1 MEDTTV
7 SIIGIIIGSI
17 LMFIA
22 PLIMMSDRTDD
33 LSQLSV
39 QTFTTD
45 FVDSVIKTGKIT
57 SDSYQDYISALESTG
72 NTYDVNI
79 EVKILDENTAQKYT
93 SNSSNGEI
101 GPNTYYSIYT
111 TQIEDRLAKSDSDD
125 DGTLNETGRIILKEG
140 DVISVT
146 AKNSSKTMSQAL
158 KSVYYTIKGDD
169 LHIIA
174 ATGTGT
180 IAINGA
186 T

>member
-1 MEDTTV
+1 MDDTTV
-7 SIIGIIIGSI
+7 SIIGILIGAI

-22 PLIMMSDRTDD
+22 PLIMIADRTDD

-39 QTFTTD
+39 QTFTTS
-45 FVDSVIKTGKIT
+45 FVDGIIKTGKIT
-57 SDSYQDYISALESTG
+57 SDSYQDYISALNSTG

-79 EVKILDENTAQKYT
+79 EIKVLDKNTAQKYT
-93 SNSSNGEI
+93 VNSPNGEL
-101 GPNTYYSIYT
+101 GPNTYYSIFT
-111 TQIEDRLAKSDSDD
+111 TQIEDRLSKSDEED
-125 DGTLNETGRIILKEG
+125 DGILNETGKIILKEG
-140 DVISVT
+140 DIISVT
-146 AKNSSKTMSQAL
+146 AKNSSKTISQSL

>member
-7 SIIGIIIGSI
+7 SIIGILIGAI

-22 PLIMMSDRTDD
+22 PLIMIADRADD

-45 FVDSVIKTGKIT
+45 FVDTVIKTGKIT
-57 SDSYQDYISALESTG
+57 SDNYQDYISALESTG
-72 NTYDVNI
+72 NTYELDI
-79 EVKILDENTAQKYT
+79 EIKILDENTAHRYT
-93 SNSSNGEI
+93 NLNGGI
-101 GPNTYYSIYT
+101 GPNSYYSLFT
-111 TQIEDRLAKSDSDD
+111 TQIEDRLEESDRIDS
-125 DGTLNETGRIILKEG
+125 TNESGKIILKEG
-140 DVISVT
+140 DIISVT

-174 ATGTGT
+174 ATSTGT